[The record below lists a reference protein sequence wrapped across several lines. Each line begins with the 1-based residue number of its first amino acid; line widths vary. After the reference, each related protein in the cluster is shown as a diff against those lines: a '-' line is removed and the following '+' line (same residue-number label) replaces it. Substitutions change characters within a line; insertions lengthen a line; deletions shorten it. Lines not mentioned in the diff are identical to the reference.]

1 MDVII
6 MIIDTFNEVFFL
18 VEFFTIILPALTAI
32 GIAFL
37 LKDCRMN
44 EHLGGHR
51 LEELDASLLN
61 RTDFLFI
68 IYDRITTWI
77 SKVIRMKQSSN
88 DDEDHSLPLS
98 N

>member
-1 MDVII
+1 
-6 MIIDTFNEVFFL
+6 MILDTFNELFFL

-37 LKDCRMN
+37 LKDCRIKEHWDANRLN
-44 EHLGGHR
+44 ETN
-51 LEELDASLLN
+51 ASTLN

-77 SKVIRMKQSSN
+77 SKIIRMKRSSN
-88 DDEDHSLPLS
+88 DDEDHSFLLS
-98 N
+98 H

>member
-18 VEFFTIILPALTAI
+18 VEFFTIILPLTAI

-51 LEELDASLLN
+51 LEELDASCLN

-77 SKVIRMKQSSN
+77 SKVIRMKRSSN

-98 N
+98 Y

>member
-1 MDVII
+1 
-6 MIIDTFNEVFFL
+6 
-18 VEFFTIILPALTAI
+18 
-32 GIAFL
+32 
-37 LKDCRMN
+37 MN

-77 SKVIRMKQSSN
+77 SKVIRMKRSSN
-88 DDEDHSLPLS
+88 DDEDHLLPLS